1 MGSFCCLRAFLSL
14 CGPFISFQGRLNS
27 PKGHPPCW
35 ARDFVLSGPL
45 LCLFLC
51 TRQAFPCLQALLPL
65 SLPTHLAIL
74 FHPFLLQH
82 QWPPPTRG
90 PSPATLQHPLWLWCL
105 GVLPASTQACL
116 SPVRMS
122 ALQGRL
128 WAAGF
133 PPGLLFLA
141 GVTIYILTVG
151 I

>member
-1 MGSFCCLRAFLSL
+1 MGSFCYLRAFLSL
-14 CGPFISFQGRLNS
+14 CGPFISLQGRLNS

-35 ARDFVLSGPL
+35 ARDFALSGPL

-51 TRQAFPCLQALLPL
+51 TRQAFPCLQATLPAHPPSYPL
-65 SLPTHLAIL
+65 SSLLASAPMATPYQR
-74 FHPFLLQH
+74 PF
-82 QWPPPTRG
+82 PSD
-90 PSPATLQHPLWLWCL
+90 SPAPTLTVVL

-116 SPVRMS
+116 SPARMS
-122 ALQGRL
+122 APQGRL

-133 PPGLLFLA
+133 PRHLLFLA